1 MKFEKIRFVL
11 FTFLLSCSMVVH
23 SQDMGNVG
31 IRAGVTMPNGIL
43 GTLLNPGKGV
53 GIQFNSTYFYQVRG
67 RFTADVVKYNPSN
80 LGTITKIYNYNS
92 GQVENADFTCQ
103 NFSTFDGS
111 IGLDYKIL
119 PDLLPWFY
127 CGPEVLVGMD
137 LARFTYSNPTFLY
150 DLGTEPFLHTAFKLN
165 FGFEKSFG
173 ALNVFGEYSV
183 MRMSSEIYDSEN
195 ANNYLG
201 IEEDY
206 MFNYINHKMTLGIK
220 F

>member
-1 MKFEKIRFVL
+1 MKFVHKRILLCTLL
-11 FTFLLSCSMVVH
+11 FTFSLTSH
-23 SQDMGNVG
+23 GQDMGNVG
-31 IRAGVTMPNGIL
+31 FRAGYTMPTGIL
-43 GTLLNPGKGV
+43 GTLLKPGVGF

-80 LGTITKIYNYNS
+80 LGTITKIYNDNS
-92 GQVENADFTCQ
+92 GQVENADFTCK
-103 NFSTFDGS
+103 NFSTLDGS

-137 LARFTYSNPTFLY
+137 LASFTYSNPTYLNEI
-150 DLGTEPFLHTAFKLN
+150 GAEPYLHTAFKLN
-165 FGFEKSFG
+165 VGFEKSFG
-173 ALNVFGEYSV
+173 ALNVFGEYSL

-201 IEEDY
+201 IDEDY
-206 MFNYINHKMTLGIK
+206 MFNYINHKFTVGIK